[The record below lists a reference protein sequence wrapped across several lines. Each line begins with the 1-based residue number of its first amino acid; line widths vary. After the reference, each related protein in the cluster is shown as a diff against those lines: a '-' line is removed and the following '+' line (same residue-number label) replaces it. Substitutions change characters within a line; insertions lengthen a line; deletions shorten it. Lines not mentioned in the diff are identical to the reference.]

1 MHQIELLD
9 LGLGFIPVLVTMA
22 IMMRWSMSPGRAMI
36 AVLRM
41 LAQLV
46 LIGYLLNYIFTSEG
60 SLLVILVLSLMLL
73 AASWI
78 SLNSVPIPSRWLY
91 LYSLYAIAVGGV
103 FTLAITTQGI
113 LHLDP
118 WYSPRSL
125 IPIAGMIFSNSM
137 TAISLAGER
146 FFSEYED
153 RADFTYCRDI
163 AYRAA
168 LIPVINSLLAVGLVS
183 LPGMMTGQIL
193 SGVSP
198 LLAVRYQIMV
208 MLMIFG
214 SAGISAAI
222 FLTLL
227 RRQLTDNRPAN

>member
-1 MHQIELLD
+1 MHQIAWLD
-9 LGLGFIPVLVTMA
+9 LGLGFIPVMVTMI
-22 IMMRWSMSPGRAMI
+22 IMMRWSLSPRRALV

-41 LAQLV
+41 LLQLV
-46 LIGYLLNYIFTSEG
+46 LIGYVLNYIFTSEG
-60 SLLVILVLSLMLL
+60 SALVIIVLSLMLL

-78 SLNSVPIPSRWLY
+78 SLNTLQLPSRWLY
-91 LYSLYAIAVGGV
+91 LYSLVAIAVGGV

-113 LHLDP
+113 LRLDP
-118 WYSPRSL
+118 WYDPRSM

-137 TAISLAGER
+137 TSISLAGER
-146 FFSEYED
+146 FFSEYRD
-153 RADFTYCRDI
+153 RPDFVYCRDV
-163 AYRAA
+163 AYQAA
-168 LIPVINSLLAVGLVS
+168 LIPVVNALLAVGLVS

-208 MLMIFG
+208 MLMVFG
-214 SAGISAAI
+214 SAGISAAL

-227 RRQLTDNRPAN
+227 RRQLSARPVID